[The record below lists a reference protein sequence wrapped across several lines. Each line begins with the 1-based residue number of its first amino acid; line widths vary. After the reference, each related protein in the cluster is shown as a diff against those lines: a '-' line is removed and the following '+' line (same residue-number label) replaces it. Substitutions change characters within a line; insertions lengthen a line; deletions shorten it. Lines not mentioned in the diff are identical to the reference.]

1 MANTII
7 LKKSS
12 TGGSEPDDN
21 DIVAG
26 ELIIN
31 TADGK
36 LFYGDDSGNA
46 QTLNTSDGTIVAA
59 ANAENEDQ
67 YIAFIDNANGTAQS
81 ILYDTPLTYNP
92 SSNTLKADNIVGLT
106 AILPDA
112 AGGADLG
119 STSFE
124 WGDIYIHDDKKIMF
138 GDSQD
143 ASIEYDENGT
153 DTLLFSGNA
162 VQFDGTNSP
171 QITRGSDTAGN
182 IPQLKIQR
190 AKGSFASPTLVD
202 GDESLGGVAWY
213 GYDGND
219 YELAAKLEVITNNQ
233 RATPASNVMP
243 GGFVWHQRFGSN
255 NGTSE
260 SMWLDQ
266 YARLQLGSYNENLNG
281 DVLIQC
287 NLDGGLISCG
297 DSAGN
302 GATTGGFVFKGR
314 SDTGLLYTGSSVL
327 WLQNTGH
334 VNFAIDSNNNT
345 TTSKFT
351 WLKNNNNEDT
361 ATTTDLMTLAED
373 GHLLPGADDTQHL
386 GSASKQWNNLYIGG
400 DIIASDAVFTVQTQ
414 IFEIGDGT
422 DANINMR
429 FNSNSASGHLWWME
443 DEDYFKFSDHV
454 TLDSTSRL
462 NFGDT

>member
-171 QITRGSDTAGN
+171 QIT
-182 IPQLKIQR
+182 
-190 AKGSFASPTLVD
+190 
-202 GDESLGGVAWY
+202 
-213 GYDGND
+213 
-219 YELAAKLEVITNNQ
+219 
-233 RATPASNVMP
+233 
-243 GGFVWHQRFGSN
+243 
-255 NGTSE
+255 
-260 SMWLDQ
+260 
-266 YARLQLGSYNENLNG
+266 
-281 DVLIQC
+281 
-287 NLDGGLISCG
+287 
-297 DSAGN
+297 
-302 GATTGGFVFKGR
+302 
-314 SDTGLLYTGSSVL
+314 
-327 WLQNTGH
+327 
-334 VNFAIDSNNNT
+334 
-345 TTSKFT
+345 
-351 WLKNNNNEDT
+351 
-361 ATTTDLMTLAED
+361 
-373 GHLLPGADDTQHL
+373 
-386 GSASKQWNNLYIGG
+386 
-400 DIIASDAVFTVQTQ
+400 
-414 IFEIGDGT
+414 
-422 DANINMR
+422 
-429 FNSNSASGHLWWME
+429 
-443 DEDYFKFSDHV
+443 
-454 TLDSTSRL
+454 
-462 NFGDT
+462 